1 MKKHVLAA
9 STALLVCAVTPVA
22 AEDAA
27 WKMPVMVRAPAFDP
41 AGSWSAKDY
50 TPLSAADVTKKWDI
64 CVLFPHTKDA
74 YYSAMTYGAVS
85 EAERLGLTMS
95 VHAAGGY
102 TELPT
107 QISQMED
114 CVTGGADAMMM
125 VAISATGLNRTI
137 AMAAEKGIPMAITGG
152 AVDSPDVAARA
163 LGNWFD
169 SGRISAEYLNK
180 LHPPGSE
187 KVKVLW
193 LAGPEGPNWSVDSAD
208 GFVKTVAGN
217 DAILVEKVIWGEPGK
232 ASQIALIEDALQ
244 AYPDVDY
251 IAGIAPGIEGAVQV
265 VKEKARDDIKLIGS
279 YMTPELEAALRE
291 GAVLGVVTD
300 FTAGQ
305 AAIAIDQLVRILE
318 KKEADLDV
326 DTGFAML
333 DASNLNDYERG
344 LSLAPE
350 GWTPVFKVE

>member
-1 MKKHVLAA
+1 MRKLVLAA
-9 STALLVCAVTPVA
+9 SAAVLFVVAGQAA
-22 AEDAA
+22 AEDA
-27 WKMPVMVRAPAFDP
+27 WKMPVKVRTPAFDP
-41 AGSWSAKDY
+41 AGTWADKVY
-50 TPLSAADVTKKWDI
+50 TPLDSSQVTKKWDI
-64 CVLFPHTKDA
+64 CVLFPHTKDP
-74 YYSAMTYGAVS
+74 YYIAMTYGAVS
-85 EAERLGLTMS
+85 EAKRLGLSMS
-95 VHAAGGY
+95 VYAAGGY

-107 QISQMED
+107 QIAQMED
-114 CVTGGADAMMM
+114 CVTRGADAMMM

-137 AMAAEKGIPMAITGG
+137 SAAKEKGIPLAITGG
-152 AVDSPDVAARA
+152 EVDSPDVAARA

-180 LHPPGSE
+180 LHPAGSQ

-217 DAILVEKVIWGEPGK
+217 DAIEVVKVIWGESGK
-232 ASQIALIEDALQ
+232 AAQIALVEDALQ
-244 AYPDVDY
+244 AYPDINY
-251 IAGIAPGIEGAVQV
+251 IAGIAPGIEGAIQV
-265 VKEKARDDIKLIGS
+265 VKEKGRQDIKLIGS
-279 YMTPELEAALRE
+279 YMTPELEAALRQ
-291 GAVLGVVTD
+291 GSILGVVTD

-318 KKEADLDV
+318 KKDVDLDV

-333 DASNLNDYERG
+333 DTGNLANYDRA

-350 GWTPVFKVE
+350 GWAPVFQVD